1 MVDKNNVFLAEGE
14 YEIKASWKNTVLN
27 VTTEASVKI
36 NVKPALEA

>member
-1 MVDKNNVFLAEGE
+1 MLDKNNVFQAEGE